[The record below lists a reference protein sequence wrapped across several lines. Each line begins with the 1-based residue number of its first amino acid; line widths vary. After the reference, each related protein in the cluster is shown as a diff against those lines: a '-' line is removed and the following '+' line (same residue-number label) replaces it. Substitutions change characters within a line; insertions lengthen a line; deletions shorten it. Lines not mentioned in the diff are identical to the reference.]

1 MADKVERTMSDY
13 AWLCTKRA
21 HVQRSLIGMCVR
33 RQQRPQP
40 VQLEDVPDPDGV
52 NQRVGVLA
60 SLVAAH
66 PGLVAVIQALVN
78 PGLPSRMTP
87 AAAMRTLDP
96 DAAHRDLKLPGR
108 WTAPGVR
115 SAKRSPEVLQ

>member
-1 MADKVERTMSDY
+1 
-13 AWLCTKRA
+13 
-21 HVQRSLIGMCVR
+21 MCVR

-66 PGLVAVIQALVN
+66 PGLVAGIQALVN

-96 DAAHRDLKLPGR
+96 DAAHRGLKLPGR
-108 WTAPGVR
+108 
-115 SAKRSPEVLQ
+115 